1 MSEEL
6 KPCPFCG
13 GEAYMEGDLVKKQDG
28 FGFWFVACKNNCG
41 VMLGYFPTDDKAIK
55 AWNKRYN
62 ENDINREKPIE
73 RAR

>member
-1 MSEEL
+1 MSEKL

-13 GEAYMEGDLVKKQDG
+13 GEAYTEGHKVELQEG
-28 FGFWFVACKNNCG
+28 FGFWFVSCKNQCG
-41 VMLGYFPTDDKAIK
+41 ALVGYFPTEEMAIK

-62 ENDINREKPIE
+62 KNDINREKPIE